1 MAEERPPRGRCVAI
15 VGAESTGKTQLAQA
29 LADALRART
38 GQRVAWVPEH
48 LRAWCASEGRTP
60 RADEQASIAAAQE
73 AAIEAAAHEHAVVVC
88 DTTPLMTAV
97 YSRLLFADDGLDAAA
112 LAFQQRCSL
121 TLVTALDLPWQADG
135 LQRDGPHVRVPVD
148 NLLRQLLLNHG
159 LAWSAVSG
167 SGPTRLQQALDAA
180 VPLLARSAPS
190 GNGLFTRLQAREALA
205 AAQPW
210 SCQLCDDPDCEHRS
224 RQQAVRG

>member
-1 MAEERPPRGRCVAI
+1 MSVLTIAVL
-15 VGAESTGKTQLAQA
+15 GAESTGKTTLAA
-29 LADALRART
+29 ELAERLQT
-38 GQRVAWVPEH
+38 MTSQPCTWVPEQ
-48 LRAWCASEGRTP
+48 LRLWCEREGRTP

-205 AAQPW
+205 PAQPW